1 MPVCVSVHE
10 CECAYTCVSTRVW
23 TSMYLCGVSHLK
35 LCLFSRWWWWGG
47 SVCVS
52 LCVCVCIRQSLPLQ
66 GLQTLSLSLSSPP
79 SFTLPSVR
87 ATDGRGGR
95 NKAIG
100 RETVLGSSDLIAL
113 SFLPA
118 SCSVF
123 TVAGLFS
130 IPRGYVCVSLSLLLS
145 LSVSVSLFHS
155 LNSELQEHRD
165 CVQFDQCPLSLPV
178 SSVSL
183 SLWQAQFVF
192 TKYANDCVCVH
203 LLWPGS
209 GFPPPSV
216 SPL

>member
-1 MPVCVSVHE
+1 MCVS
-10 CECAYTCVSTRVW
+10 ASQ
-23 TSMYLCGVSHLK
+23 
-35 LCLFSRWWWWGG
+35 
-47 SVCVS
+47 
-52 LCVCVCIRQSLPLQ
+52 QSLSLQ
-66 GLQTLSLSLSSPP
+66 GLQKLSLSLSSPP

-203 LLWPGS
+203 LWPGS
-209 GFPPPSV
+209 GFPPLSV

>member
-1 MPVCVSVHE
+1 MCLHTCVDFYVFMWGLTPEGVSV
-10 CECAYTCVSTRVW
+10 
-23 TSMYLCGVSHLK
+23 
-35 LCLFSRWWWWGG
+35 FSRRWWWGG

-66 GLQTLSLSLSSPP
+66 GLQKLSLSLSSPP

-165 CVQFDQCPLSLPV
+165 CMQFDQCPLSLPV
-178 SSVSL
+178 SSIHL

>member
-1 MPVCVSVHE
+1 MYLHTCVDFYVFMWGLTPEGVSV
-10 CECAYTCVSTRVW
+10 
-23 TSMYLCGVSHLK
+23 
-35 LCLFSRWWWWGG
+35 FSRRWWWGG

-52 LCVCVCIRQSLPLQ
+52 LCVCVCIPAVPVTTGLADTQPFSLRPAFLHAHFCESHRWERREEQSNRERD
-66 GLQTLSLSLSSPP
+66 SSGVFR
-79 SFTLPSVR
+79 S
-87 ATDGRGGR
+87 
-95 NKAIG
+95 
-100 RETVLGSSDLIAL
+100 LIAL

-130 IPRGYVCVSLSLLLS
+130 VRRGYVCVSLSLLLS

-165 CVQFDQCPLSLPV
+165 CVQFDQCPLSLLV
-178 SSVSL
+178 SSIPL

-192 TKYANDCVCVH
+192 TKYTNDCVCVH
-203 LLWPGS
+203 LSWPGS

>member
-1 MPVCVSVHE
+1 MYLHMCLHTCVDFYVFMWGLTSEGVSV
-10 CECAYTCVSTRVW
+10 
-23 TSMYLCGVSHLK
+23 
-35 LCLFSRWWWWGG
+35 FSRWWWWGG

-130 IPRGYVCVSLSLLLS
+130 TPRGHVCVSLSLLLS

-165 CVQFDQCPLSLPV
+165 CMQFDQCPLSLPV
-178 SSVSL
+178 SSIHL

-203 LLWPGS
+203 LWPGS
-209 GFPPPSV
+209 GFPPLSV

>member
-1 MPVCVSVHE
+1 M
-10 CECAYTCVSTRVW
+10 
-23 TSMYLCGVSHLK
+23 
-35 LCLFSRWWWWGG
+35 
-47 SVCVS
+47 CVS
-52 LCVCVCIRQSLPLQ
+52 LCVCVCIPAVPVTTGLADTQPFSLQPTFLHPPFCESHRWERREEQSNRARD
-66 GLQTLSLSLSSPP
+66 SSGVFR
-79 SFTLPSVR
+79 S
-87 ATDGRGGR
+87 
-95 NKAIG
+95 
-100 RETVLGSSDLIAL
+100 LIAL
-113 SFLPA
+113 SFLLA

-178 SSVSL
+178 SSIHL

-209 GFPPPSV
+209 GFPPLSV

>member
-1 MPVCVSVHE
+1 MCVS
-10 CECAYTCVSTRVW
+10 ASQ
-23 TSMYLCGVSHLK
+23 
-35 LCLFSRWWWWGG
+35 
-47 SVCVS
+47 
-52 LCVCVCIRQSLPLQ
+52 QSLSLQ

-130 IPRGYVCVSLSLLLS
+130 TPRGHVCVSLSLLLS

-165 CVQFDQCPLSLPV
+165 CMQFDQCPLSLPV
-178 SSVSL
+178 SSIHL

-192 TKYANDCVCVH
+192 TKYAHDCVCVH

-209 GFPPPSV
+209 GFPPLSV

>member
-1 MPVCVSVHE
+1 MYLHTCVDFYVFMWGLTPEGVSVFL
-10 CECAYTCVSTRVW
+10 R
-23 TSMYLCGVSHLK
+23 
-35 LCLFSRWWWWGG
+35 RWWWGG

-52 LCVCVCIRQSLPLQ
+52 LCVCVCIRQSLSLQ
-66 GLQTLSLSLSSPP
+66 GLQTFSLSLQPAFLHPPFCESHRWERWEEQSNRARDSSGVFR
-79 SFTLPSVR
+79 S
-87 ATDGRGGR
+87 
-95 NKAIG
+95 
-100 RETVLGSSDLIAL
+100 LIAL

-123 TVAGLFS
+123 TVAALFS
-130 IPRGYVCVSLSLLLS
+130 IPPGYVCVSLSLLLS

-192 TKYANDCVCVH
+192 TKYTNDCVCVH
-203 LLWPGS
+203 LSWPGS